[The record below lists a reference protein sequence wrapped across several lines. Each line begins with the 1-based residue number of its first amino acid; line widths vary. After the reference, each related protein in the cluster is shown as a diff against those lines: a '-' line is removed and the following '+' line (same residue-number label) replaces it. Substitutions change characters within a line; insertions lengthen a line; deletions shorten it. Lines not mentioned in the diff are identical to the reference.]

1 MFFEDQKCIFCH
13 SDDVARK
20 PSLSHNNVVKTT
32 TTSSKSSK
40 PGKIVDK
47 YISDAKEEI
56 KKEKSRLRS
65 EEK

>member
-13 SDDVARK
+13 SDDVVRK
-20 PSLSHNNVVKTT
+20 PSLSHNNIVKTT